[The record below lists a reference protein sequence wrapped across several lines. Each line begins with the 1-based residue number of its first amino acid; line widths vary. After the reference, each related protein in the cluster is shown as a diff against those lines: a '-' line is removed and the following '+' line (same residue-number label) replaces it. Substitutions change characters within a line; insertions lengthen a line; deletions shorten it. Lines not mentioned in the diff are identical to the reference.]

1 MEKRKDVKQ
10 MLNLVLWILSSPNGN
25 CHCWGLTLVVSEYE
39 NKYAFSV
46 EKLLDVYYE
55 STYLY
60 N

>member
-1 MEKRKDVKQ
+1 